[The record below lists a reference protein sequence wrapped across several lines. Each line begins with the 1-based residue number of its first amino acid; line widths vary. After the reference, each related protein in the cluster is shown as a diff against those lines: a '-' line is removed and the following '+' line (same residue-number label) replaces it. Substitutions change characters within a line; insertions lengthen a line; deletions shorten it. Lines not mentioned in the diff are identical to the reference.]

1 MSTSDSQGRKPRL
14 TKKQFIIGIAAICGI
29 AIIIECVLLV
39 KMFTKK
45 KEPAK
50 ENVPTSESE
59 PAETQVEAPPDA
71 GPGSYLCKTYYT
83 KDGKRL
89 LVETREVTMNETGEV
104 SRCHTLCEH
113 GITYP
118 YNAEFE
124 ETYQYDGIG
133 RVTSVKTVSTNLD
146 DTISKKS
153 TISEIAYEYRDD
165 PSTVIVTFSTK
176 GEVYRIEETRFDEN
190 GIIVYW
196 KESDGEGNT
205 VSVTS
210 IEYDQGYNIPK
221 VTRFNYAGDNQRITL
236 FLYPSERKAVWKNG
250 ELGDRIECYYDI
262 QWRLIRRDEYGM
274 VDSEK
279 EALKQTIQYVYSE
292 TGRTPDTAQV
302 FVNGELHEEAEFDAQ
317 GRIVKRAIGKD
328 HVISIEWDVDDP
340 AVPGRKVRKTTTYLK
355 QYGNTDEEYKALEES
370 YCLMDY
376 CEGVSYDDDWIIVGP
391 SCYSPEAYESSTVYY
406 VEGGHWDLSEYRRRV
421 RVGSD
426 WDTEKDT
433 TFTFDEAGNL
443 RARVEL
449 SNGLLSTVEYDD
461 RGNMT
466 KRFVSD
472 PDGLY
477 EDVDDS
483 IWEYEYIYY

>member
-1 MSTSDSQGRKPRL
+1 MEEKQKKKFRL
-14 TKKQFIIGIAAICGI
+14 TRKQFIIGIVAICGI

-59 PAETQVEAPPDA
+59 PTETQAETPPGA
-71 GPGSYLCKTYYT
+71 GPGSYLRIIYYT
-83 KDGKRL
+83 KDGERL
-89 LVETREVTMNETGEV
+89 LVDKREVLMNETGEV
-104 SRCHTLCEH
+104 SQCNSLCEH

-118 YNAEFE
+118 YNAATE
-124 ETYQYDGIG
+124 ETYQYDGLG
-133 RVTSVKTVSTNLD
+133 RVTDWFSVTTNLD
-146 DTISKKS
+146 NNNSK
-153 TISEIAYEYRDD
+153 TTSEIAYEYRDD
-165 PSTVIVTFSTK
+165 PSTVITTFSAM
-176 GEVYRIEETRFDEN
+176 GEVYRIEETRYDEN
-190 GIIVYW
+190 GTAVFW
-196 KESDGEGNT
+196 KESDGEGYV
-205 VSVTS
+205 VSVTN
-210 IEYDQGYNIPK
+210 IEYDQYYNVTGYSR
-221 VTRFNYAGDNQRITL
+221 TEGSQRKTMT
-236 FLYPSERKAVWKNG
+236 LYPSGRKTVWTDG
-250 ELGDRIECYYDI
+250 ELGDRVECYYDS
-262 QWRLIRRDEYGM
+262 QWRLIRKDEYGRTG
-274 VDSEK
+274 SEK

-292 TGRTPDTAQV
+292 SGRTPDTAQV

-370 YCLMDY
+370 YCFMDY

-443 RARVEL
+443 RARVER

>member
-1 MSTSDSQGRKPRL
+1 MEEKPKKKLHL
-14 TKKQFIIGIAAICGI
+14 TKKQFIIAIAAVCGI
-29 AIIIECVLLV
+29 ALIIEAVLLV
-39 KMFTKK
+39 KMFTK

-59 PAETQVEAPPDA
+59 PTETQAETTPGA
-71 GPGSYLCKTYYT
+71 GPGSYLRIIYYT
-83 KDGKRL
+83 KDGERL
-89 LVETREVTMNETGEV
+89 LVDKREVLMNEAGKV
-104 SRCHTLCEH
+104 SRCNSLCEH

-118 YNAEFE
+118 YNAATE
-124 ETYQYDGIG
+124 ETYQYDGLG
-133 RVTSVKTVSTNLD
+133 RVTDWFSVTTNLD
-146 DTISKKS
+146 NNNSK
-153 TISEIAYEYRDD
+153 TTSEIAYEYRDD
-165 PSTVIVTFSTK
+165 PSTVITTFSAMGK
-176 GEVYRIEETRFDEN
+176 VYRIEETRYDEN
-190 GIIVYW
+190 GIAVSW
-196 KESDGEGNT
+196 KESDGEGYV

-210 IEYDQGYNIPK
+210 IEYDQYYNVKGYSK
-221 VTRFNYAGDNQRITL
+221 TEGSQRKTVT
-236 FLYPSERKAVWKNG
+236 LYPSGRKTVWTDG
-250 ELGDRIECYYDI
+250 ELGDRVECYYDS
-262 QWRLIRRDEYGM
+262 QWRLIRKDEYGR
-274 VDSEK
+274 VGSEK
-279 EALKQTIQYVYSE
+279 EALKQTTQYVYSE

-317 GRIVKRAIGKD
+317 GRIVKRTIGENQ
-328 HVISIEWDVDDP
+328 VIYIEWDLEDP

-355 QYGNTDEEYKALEES
+355 QYGSAEEDLKAIEER
-370 YCLMDY
+370 YCLTDY
-376 CEGVSYDDDWIIVGP
+376 CEEITYDENGIITGP
-391 SCYSPEAYESSTVYY
+391 SCYSPGAYESSTVYY
-406 VEGGHWDLSEYRRRV
+406 VEGGHWDLSEYRRNIL
-421 RVGSD
+421 VGD
-426 WDTEKDT
+426 EVVWDTEKDT